1 LLFLHLNL
9 VKKNPL
15 KNIKPKAKKQVAKN
29 GKSMAA
35 NPNERVLSKKTKWR
49 VILLLWITALV
60 IYMVVSA
67 LIYFRSEESLPSIE
81 QLENPRSDEASLLYS
96 SDGEILGSFYIAN
109 RTKVDFD
116 ELSLHLIDAL
126 VSTEDERYFEHSGID
141 GEALARAIGKGLLG
155 MNAGGGSTIT
165 QQLAKMM
172 FHKRPKTKW
181 ERIDQKLNEWTIAA
195 RLEKRYTK
203 EEIIA
208 MYFNEFDFLNT
219 AVGIHAAAR
228 VYFNK
233 QAHELN
239 AQESAMLVGMAKNP
253 TIYNPVRKPENTLK
267 RREVVLSQMMRNDKI
282 SQVEYDSLRILP
294 LGLDYNPETHT
305 SGLAPYFREYVRIEA
320 KRILKQYQIMNEYG
334 KPIDIYRDG
343 VKIYTSL
350 DSRIQKHAEWAVE
363 EHLGGEL
370 QAAFDKNIKKY
381 NHNPYSNEVTK
392 VARDNSLNRAIHSS
406 ERYRKLKEQGLSE
419 AAIRENFKKKITME
433 VFDWS
438 SENYRKEVEFSPID
452 SIYHYK
458 SMLQVG
464 LVSIEPSSG
473 YIKAWVGGPYYK
485 DFKYDHVYK
494 AKRQVG
500 STMKPF
506 IYAAALQDKVITPC
520 TEFPDIKYCV
530 DIPYGSATQQW
541 CPSGQKTYGQQLT
554 PVYFALANSMNNIT
568 AKIIAMSGGD
578 NHRVVGYFQN
588 MGINN
593 KTIEA
598 VASLGLGVCDM
609 SVLEMTS
616 AHCALSNLGYYNEP
630 TAIIRIEDKN
640 GKVLYEAQPKVRQI
654 IQDEAAYEVI
664 KMMKGVTGVIRPAD
678 GVKGGTAARL
688 RTGKPYAFSG
698 IMAGK
703 TGTTQ
708 NNSDGWF
715 MGHTPDL
722 VTGIW
727 VGAEDRGVHF
737 STTTLGQGANTALPI
752 WGYYMD
758 KVYKDKKIKIS
769 HGDFTSPYEGYPKAI
784 ECKTSGTFNDNEW
797 ID

>member
-1 LLFLHLNL
+1 
-9 VKKNPL
+9 VRKNHL
-15 KNIKPKAKKQVAKN
+15 KNIKPKAKKQVAKS
-29 GKSMAA
+29 GKSKVVKA
-35 NPNERVLSKKTKWR
+35 NNVELSTKAKMWI
-49 VILLLWITALV
+49 ILTLWITVMLLCA
-60 IYMVVSA
+60 IVSGM
-67 LIYFRSEESLPSIE
+67 IYFRSEESLPSIE
-81 QLENPRSDEASLLYS
+81 QLENPRSDEASLVYS

-109 RTKVDFD
+109 RTKVDFN
-116 ELSLHLIDAL
+116 ELSPHLIDAL
-126 VSTEDERYFEHSGID
+126 VSTEDERYFGHSGID
-141 GEALARAIGKGLLG
+141 GEALARAIGKALIG
-155 MNAGGGSTIT
+155 MNGGGGSTIT

-181 ERIDQKLNEWTIAA
+181 ERINQKLNEWTIAA

-233 QAHELN
+233 QVYELN
-239 AQESAMLVGMAKNP
+239 VQEAAMLVGMAKNP

-267 RREVVLSQMMRNDKI
+267 RREVVLSQMMRNEKI
-282 SQVEYDSLRILP
+282 SQVEYDSLRVLA
-294 LGLDYNPETHT
+294 LGLDFKPETHT
-305 SGLAPYFREYVRIEA
+305 SGLAPYFREYVRLEA
-320 KRILKQYQIMNEYG
+320 KKVLKEAGIMNEYE

-350 DSRIQKHAEWAVE
+350 DTRMQKHAEWAVE
-363 EHLGGEL
+363 EHLRGEL
-370 QAAFDKNIKKY
+370 QAAFDKDIKKY
-381 NHNPYSNEVTK
+381 KHNPYSNEVTK
-392 VARDNSLNRAIHSS
+392 TSRDNSLNRAIQSS
-406 ERYRKLKEQGLSE
+406 ERYRKLKQQGLSE
-419 AAIRENFKKKITME
+419 TEILKNFKKKITME
-433 VFDWS
+433 VFDWN

-464 LVSIEPSSG
+464 LVSIESSTG
-473 YIKAWVGGPYYK
+473 YIKAWIGGPYYK
-485 DFKYDHVYK
+485 DFKYDHVYR

-530 DIPYGSATQQW
+530 DIPYGTATQQW
-541 CPSGQKTYGQQLT
+541 CPGGQKNYGQELT

-568 AKIIAMSGGD
+568 AKIIAMNGGD
-578 NHRVVGYFQN
+578 NSRVVDYFKN
-588 MGINN
+588 MGLKN

-616 AHCALSNLGYYNEP
+616 AHCVLSNLGYYNEP

-664 KMMKGVTGVIRPAD
+664 KMMKGVTGAKRPSD
-678 GVKGGTAARL
+678 GKRGGTATRL

-722 VTGIW
+722 VTGVW

-758 KVYKDKKIKIS
+758 RVYKDKKIKIS
-769 HGDFTSPYEGYPKAI
+769 HGDFKPPYEGYPRSI
-784 ECKTSGTFNDNEW
+784 ECEATGAFNDSDW
-797 ID
+797 GD

>member
-1 LLFLHLNL
+1 
-9 VKKNPL
+9 VRKNHL
-15 KNIKPKAKKQVAKN
+15 KNIKPKAKKQVAKS
-29 GKSMAA
+29 GKSKVVKA
-35 NPNERVLSKKTKWR
+35 NNVELSTKAKMWI
-49 VILLLWITALV
+49 ILTLWITVMLLCA
-60 IYMVVSA
+60 IVSGM
-67 LIYFRSEESLPSIE
+67 IYFRSEESLPSIE
-81 QLENPRSDEASLLYS
+81 QLENPRSDEASLVYS

-109 RTKVDFD
+109 RTKVDFN
-116 ELSLHLIDAL
+116 ELSPHLIDAL
-126 VSTEDERYFEHSGID
+126 VSTEDERYFGHSGID
-141 GEALARAIGKGLLG
+141 GEALARAIGKALIG
-155 MNAGGGSTIT
+155 MNGGGGSTIT

-181 ERIDQKLNEWTIAA
+181 ERINQKLNEWTIAA

-233 QAHELN
+233 QAYELN
-239 AQESAMLVGMAKNP
+239 VQEAAMLVGMAKNP

-267 RREVVLSQMMRNDKI
+267 RREVVLSQMMRNEKI
-282 SQVEYDSLRILP
+282 SQVEYDSLRVLA
-294 LGLDYNPETHT
+294 LGLDFKPETHT
-305 SGLAPYFREYVRIEA
+305 SGLAPYFREYVRLEA
-320 KRILKQYQIMNEYG
+320 KKVLKEAGIMNEYE

-350 DSRIQKHAEWAVE
+350 DTRMQKHAEWAVE
-363 EHLGGEL
+363 EHLRGEL
-370 QAAFDKNIKKY
+370 QAAFDKDIKKY
-381 NHNPYSNEVTK
+381 KHNPYSNEVTK
-392 VARDNSLNRAIHSS
+392 TSRDNSLNRAIQSS
-406 ERYRKLKEQGLSE
+406 ERYRKLKQQGLSE
-419 AAIRENFKKKITME
+419 TEILKNFKKKITME
-433 VFDWS
+433 VFDWN

-464 LVSIEPSSG
+464 LVSIESSTG
-473 YIKAWVGGPYYK
+473 YIKAWIGGPYYK
-485 DFKYDHVYK
+485 DFKYDHVYR

-530 DIPYGSATQQW
+530 DIPYGTATQQW
-541 CPSGQKTYGQQLT
+541 CPGGQKNYGQELT

-568 AKIIAMSGGD
+568 AKIIAMNGGD
-578 NHRVVGYFQN
+578 NSRVVDYFKN
-588 MGINN
+588 MGLKN

-616 AHCALSNLGYYNEP
+616 AHCVLSNLGYYNEP

-664 KMMKGVTGVIRPAD
+664 KMMKGVTGAKRPSD
-678 GVKGGTAARL
+678 GKRGGTATRL

-722 VTGIW
+722 VTGVW

-758 KVYKDKKIKIS
+758 RVYKDKKIKIS
-769 HGDFTSPYEGYPKAI
+769 HGDFKPPYEGYPTTI
-784 ECKTSGTFNDNEW
+784 ECETVGTFNDPGW
-797 ID
+797 GD

>member
-1 LLFLHLNL
+1 
-9 VKKNPL
+9 VSKKPL
-15 KNIKPKAKKQVAKN
+15 KNIKPKAKTSPAKKRV
-29 GKSMAA
+29 GKPSGI
-35 NPNERVLSKKTKWR
+35 EEVELSKKAKKW
-49 VILLLWITALV
+49 ILILLWIIGMLPLIFV
-60 IYMVVSA
+60 YGMIY
-67 LIYFRSEESLPSIE
+67 ITSEESLPSIE
-81 QLENPRSDEASLLYS
+81 QLENPRSDEASLVYS

-109 RTKVDFD
+109 RTKVHFD

-141 GEALARAIGKGLLG
+141 GEALARAIGKGLVG
-155 MNAGGGSTIT
+155 MNGGGGSTIT

-181 ERIDQKLNEWTIAA
+181 ERIDQKLNEWTIAV
-195 RLEKRYTK
+195 RLEQRYTK

-233 QAHELN
+233 QAHQLN
-239 AQESAMLVGMAKNP
+239 IQESAMLVGMAKNP

-267 RREVVLSQMMRNDKI
+267 RREVVLSQMMRNEKL
-282 SQVEYDSLRILP
+282 SQLEYDSLRVLP

-305 SGLAPYFREYVRIEA
+305 SGLAPYFREYVRLEA
-320 KRILKQYQIMNEYG
+320 KKVLKKNGTLNEYG

-350 DSRIQKHAEWAVE
+350 DSRMQKHAEWAVE

-381 NHNPYSNEVTK
+381 RHNPYSNEVTK
-392 VARDNSLNRAIHSS
+392 TARDNSLNRAIQSS
-406 ERYRKLKEQGLSE
+406 ERYRKLKKQGLSE
-419 AAIRENFKKKITME
+419 AAIRRNFKKKIMME
-433 VFDWS
+433 VFDWN

-464 LVSIEPSSG
+464 LVSIQPSTG

-541 CPSGQKTYGQQLT
+541 CPGGQKNYGQELT

-578 NHRVVGYFQN
+578 NYRVVDYFEN
-588 MGINN
+588 MGLNN

-616 AHCALSNLGYYNEP
+616 AHCVLSNLGYYNEP
-630 TAIIRIEDKN
+630 SAIIRIEDKN
-640 GKVLYEAQPKVRQI
+640 GKVLYEAQPEIRQI
-654 IQDEAAYEVI
+654 IQEESAYEVI
-664 KMMKGVTGVIRPAD
+664 KMMKGVS
-678 GVKGGTAARL
+678 GVKRPSDGKRGGTAARL
-688 RTGKPYAFSG
+688 RTGKSYAFSG

-722 VTGIW
+722 VTGVWI
-727 VGAEDRGVHF
+727 GAEDRGVHF

-752 WGYYMD
+752 WGYYMG

-769 HGDFTSPYEGYPKAI
+769 HGDFKPPYEGYPKTI
-784 ECKTSGTFNDNEW
+784 ECETTDGFNDNGW
-797 ID
+797 GD

>member
-1 LLFLHLNL
+1 M
-9 VKKNPL
+9 KKNPL
-15 KNIKPKAKKQVAKN
+15 KNIKPKAKTSPAK
-29 GKSMAA
+29 KRARKPSEFLEL
-35 NPNERVLSKKTKWR
+35 PKKAKKWTI
-49 VILLLWITALV
+49 ILLWAGGMLPLIFVYGMIFIT
-60 IYMVVSA
+60 
-67 LIYFRSEESLPSIE
+67 SEDSLPSIE
-81 QLENPRSDEASLLYS
+81 QLENPRSDEASLVYS

-116 ELSLHLIDAL
+116 ELSPHLIDAL

-141 GEALARAIGKGLLG
+141 GEALARAIGKGLIG
-155 MNAGGGSTIT
+155 GNGGGGSTIT

-181 ERIDQKLNEWTIAA
+181 ERIDQKLNEWVIAV

-233 QAHELN
+233 EAQELN
-239 AQESAMLVGMAKNP
+239 IQEAAMLVGMAKNP
-253 TIYNPVRKPENTLK
+253 TIYNPVRKTENTLK
-267 RREVVLSQMMRNDKI
+267 RREVVLAQMLRNEKLSQ
-282 SQVEYDSLRILP
+282 SEYDSLRVLP

-305 SGLAPYFREYVRIEA
+305 SGLAPYFREYVRL
-320 KRILKQYQIMNEYG
+320 KVKKVLKQNGVLNEYG

-350 DSRIQKHAEWAVE
+350 DSRMQKYAEWAVE

-370 QAAFDKNIKKY
+370 QTAFDKNIKKY
-381 NHNPYSNEVTK
+381 KHNPYSNEVSK
-392 VARDNSLNRAIHSS
+392 RARDNSLNRSIKSS
-406 ERYRKLKEQGLSE
+406 ERYRNLKKQGFSE
-419 AAIRENFKKKITME
+419 DEIIKNFKKKITME
-433 VFDWS
+433 VFDWNAK
-438 SENYRKEVEFSPID
+438 NYRKEVKFSPID

-464 LVSIEPSSG
+464 LVSIDPSSG

-506 IYAAALQDKVITPC
+506 IYAAAIQDRVVSPC

-541 CPSGQKTYGQQLT
+541 CPGGQKNYGQELT

-578 NHRVVGYFQN
+578 NSRVVGYFEN
-588 MGINN
+588 MGLKN

-609 SVLEMTS
+609 SVLDMTA
-616 AHCALSNLGYYNEP
+616 AHCVLSNLGYYNEP

-664 KMMKGVTGVIRPAD
+664 KMMKGVTGAKRPSD
-678 GVKGGTAARL
+678 GKRGGTAARL
-688 RTGKPYAFSG
+688 RTEKPYAFSG

-722 VTGIW
+722 VTGVW

-769 HGDFTSPYEGYPKAI
+769 YGDFKPPYEGYPTTI
-784 ECKTSGTFNDNEW
+784 ECETAGTFNDNGW
-797 ID
+797 GD

>member
-1 LLFLHLNL
+1 M
-9 VKKNPL
+9 KKKPL
-15 KNIKPKAKKQVAKN
+15 KNIKPKAKKQVAKR
-29 GKSMAA
+29 GKSKAVKG
-35 NPNERVLSKKTKWR
+35 NNIELPKKAKIWT
-49 VILLLWITALV
+49 IITLWIVAMLLYMLV
-60 IYMVVSA
+60 SGM
-67 LIYFRSEESLPSIE
+67 IYFRREESLPSIE
-81 QLENPRSDEASLLYS
+81 QLENPRSDEASLVYS

-109 RTKVDFD
+109 RTKVDFN
-116 ELSLHLIDAL
+116 ELSPHLIDAL
-126 VSTEDERYFEHSGID
+126 VSTEDERYFGHSGID
-141 GEALARAIGKGLLG
+141 GEALARAIGKGLIG
-155 MNAGGGSTIT
+155 GNGGGGSTIT

-233 QAHELN
+233 EAHELN
-239 AQESAMLVGMAKNP
+239 IQECAMLVGMAKNP

-282 SQVEYDSLRILP
+282 SQAEYDSLRILP
-294 LGLDYNPETHT
+294 LGLDFKPETHT
-305 SGLAPYFREYVRIEA
+305 SGLAPYFREYVRLEA
-320 KRILKQYQIMNEYG
+320 KKILKENACMNEYE

-343 VKIYTSL
+343 VKIFTSL
-350 DSRIQKHAEWAVE
+350 DGRMQKHAEWAVE
-363 EHLGGEL
+363 EHLRGEL

-381 NHNPYSNEVTK
+381 KHNPYSNEVTK
-392 VARDNSLNRAIHSS
+392 TSRDISLNSAIQRS
-406 ERYRKLKEQGLSE
+406 ERYRKLKKQGFSE
-419 AAIRENFKKKITME
+419 VAIRKNFKKKITMK
-433 VFDWS
+433 VFDWNA
-438 SENYRKEVEFSPID
+438 ENYQKEVEFSPID

-464 LVSIEPSSG
+464 LVSIDPSSG

-506 IYAAALQDKVITPC
+506 IYAAAIQDRVVSPC
-520 TEFPDIKYCV
+520 SEFPDIKYCV

-541 CPSGQKTYGQQLT
+541 CPGGQKNYGQELT

-578 NHRVVGYFQN
+578 NFRVVDYFEN
-588 MGINN
+588 MGLKN

-609 SVLEMTS
+609 SVLDMTS
-616 AHCALSNLGYYNEP
+616 AHCVLSNLGYYNEP

-664 KMMKGVTGVIRPAD
+664 KMMKGVTGVKRPSD
-678 GVKGGTAARL
+678 GKRGGTAARL

-758 KVYKDKKIKIS
+758 RVYKDNLIKIS
-769 HGDFTSPYEGYPKAI
+769 HGDFKLPYEGYPTTI
-784 ECKTSGTFNDNEW
+784 ECEEADSFNDSGWGIN
-797 ID
+797 

>member
-1 LLFLHLNL
+1 MS
-9 VKKNPL
+9 KNSL
-15 KNIKPKAKKQVAKN
+15 KHTKPKAKNQVAKSSKSKA
-29 GKSMAA
+29 GKA
-35 NPNERVLSKKTKWR
+35 NKTELSTKAKMWF
-49 VILLLWITALV
+49 ILTLWITALLLFS
-60 IYMVVSA
+60 IVSGM
-67 LIYFRSEESLPSIE
+67 IYFRSEESLPSIE
-81 QLENPRSDEASLLYS
+81 QLENPRSDEASLVYS
-96 SDGEILGSFYIAN
+96 SDGEILGSFYVAN

-116 ELSLHLIDAL
+116 ELSPHLVDAL

-141 GEALARAIGKGLLG
+141 GEALARAIGKGLIG
-155 MNAGGGSTIT
+155 MNGGGGSTIT

-203 EEIIA
+203 EEIVA

-233 QAHELN
+233 QVHELN
-239 AQESAMLVGMAKNP
+239 IQEAAMLVGMAKNP

-267 RREVVLSQMMRNDKI
+267 RREVVLSQMLRNDKI
-282 SQVEYDSLRILP
+282 SQAEYDSLRILP
-294 LGLDYNPETHT
+294 LGLDFKPETHT
-305 SGLAPYFREYVRIEA
+305 SGLAPYFREYVRLEA
-320 KRILKQYQIMNEYG
+320 KKVLKQNGILNEYG

-343 VKIYTSL
+343 VKIFTSL
-350 DSRIQKHAEWAVE
+350 DARMQKHAEWAVE
-363 EHLGGEL
+363 EHLRGEL
-370 QAAFDKNIKKY
+370 QASFDKNIKKY
-381 NHNPYSNEVTK
+381 KHNPYSNEVSKTS
-392 VARDNSLNRAIHSS
+392 RDNSLNSAIQRS
-406 ERYRKLKEQGLSE
+406 ERYRKLKKQGLSE
-419 AAIRENFKKKITME
+419 AEIKKNFKKKITMK
-433 VFDWS
+433 VFDWDAK
-438 SENYRKEVEFSPID
+438 NYRKEVQFSPID

-464 LVSIEPSSG
+464 LVSIDPSSG
-473 YIKAWVGGPYYK
+473 YIKAWIGGPYYK

-506 IYAAALQDKVITPC
+506 IYAAALQDKIITPC

-530 DIPYGSATQQW
+530 DIPYGAATQQW
-541 CPSGQKTYGQQLT
+541 CPGGQKNYGQELT

-578 NHRVVGYFQN
+578 NLRVVDYFEN
-588 MGINN
+588 MGLKN
-593 KTIEA
+593 KTIDA

-616 AHCALSNLGYYNEP
+616 AHCVLSNLGYYNEP

-654 IQDEAAYEVI
+654 IQEEAAYEVI
-664 KMMKGVTGVIRPAD
+664 KMMKGVTGVKRPSD
-678 GVKGGTAARL
+678 GKRGGTAARL
-688 RTGKPYAFSG
+688 RSGKPYAFSG

-722 VTGIW
+722 VTGVW

-752 WGYYMD
+752 WGYFMS
-758 KVYKDKKIKIS
+758 KVYRDKKIKIS
-769 HGDFTSPYEGYPKAI
+769 HGDFKPPYEGYPTTI
-784 ECKTSGTFNDNEW
+784 ECETAGTFNDPGWE
-797 ID
+797 D

>member
-1 LLFLHLNL
+1 
-9 VKKNPL
+9 VSKNPL
-15 KNIKPKAKKQVAKN
+15 KNIKPKAKKQVAKS
-29 GKSMAA
+29 GKSKAVKA
-35 NPNERVLSKKTKWR
+35 NNVELPKKAKMW
-49 VILLLWITALV
+49 IIIILWIVAMFLFA
-60 IYMVVSA
+60 IVSGM
-67 LIYFRSEESLPSIE
+67 IYFRSEESLPSIE
-81 QLENPRSDEASLLYS
+81 QLENPRSDEASLVYS
-96 SDGEILGSFYIAN
+96 SDGEILGSIYKAN
-109 RTKVDFD
+109 RTKVNFN
-116 ELSLHLIDAL
+116 ELSPHLVDAL
-126 VSTEDERYFEHSGID
+126 VSTEDERYFEHSGVD
-141 GEALARAIGKGLLG
+141 GEAIARAIGKGLLG
-155 MNAGGGSTIT
+155 MNGGGGSTIT

-172 FHKRPKTKW
+172 FHDLPNTKW
-181 ERIDQKLNEWTIAA
+181 ERINQKLDEWTIAA

-219 AVGIHAAAR
+219 AVGINAAAR

-233 QAHELN
+233 KAHELN
-239 AQESAMLVGMAKNP
+239 IQESAMLVGMAKNP
-253 TIYNPVRKPENTLK
+253 TIYNPIRKPENTMK
-267 RREVVLSQMMRNDKI
+267 RREVVLSQMLRNEKL
-282 SQVEYDSLRILP
+282 SQSEYDSLRVLP
-294 LGLDYNPETHT
+294 LGLKYKPETHT
-305 SGLAPYFREYVRIEA
+305 TGLAPYFREYVKLKA
-320 KRILKQYQIMNEYG
+320 KEILKMKGILNEYG
-334 KPIDIYRDG
+334 NPMDIYRDG
-343 VKIYTSL
+343 LQIYTSL
-350 DSRIQKHAEWAVE
+350 DTRMQKHAEWAVE

-381 NHNPYSNEVTK
+381 DHNPYSDEVSKT
-392 VARDNSLNRAIHSS
+392 ARDNSLNKAIHES
-406 ERYRKLKEQGLSE
+406 ERYSKLKQQGFSE
-419 AAIRENFKKKITME
+419 AEIKRNFKKKITME
-433 VFDWS
+433 VFDWN
-438 SENYRKEVEFSPID
+438 SENYRKEVVFSPID

-506 IYAAALQDKVITPC
+506 IYAAAIQDRVVSPC

-541 CPSGQKTYGQQLT
+541 CPEGQKNYGQELT

-578 NHRVVGYFQN
+578 NSRVVDYFEN
-588 MGINN
+588 MGLNN
-593 KTIEA
+593 KRIEA
-598 VASLGLGVCDM
+598 VASLALGVCDM

-616 AHCALSNLGYYNEP
+616 AHCVLSNLGYYNEP
-630 TAIIRIEDKN
+630 SAIIRIEDKN
-640 GKVLYEAQPKVRQI
+640 GKVLYEAQPDIRQI
-654 IQDEAAYEVI
+654 IQEESAYEVI
-664 KMMKGVTGVIRPAD
+664 KMMKGVTGVKRPSD
-678 GVKGGTAARL
+678 GKRGGTAARL
-688 RTGKPYAFSG
+688 KSGKPYAFSG

-722 VTGIW
+722 VTGVW
-727 VGAEDRGVHF
+727 VGAEDKGVHF

-769 HGDFTSPYEGYPKAI
+769 QGDFKPPYEGYPATI
-784 ECKTSGTFNDNEW
+784 ECETAGTFNDNGW
-797 ID
+797 GD

>member
-1 LLFLHLNL
+1 MR
-9 VKKNPL
+9 KTPP
-15 KNIKPKAKKQVAKN
+15 KNIKPKAKKQGPKNAK
-29 GKSMAA
+29 
-35 NPNERVLSKKTKWR
+35 SKAVKVNNVELPKKAKMWIIIT
-49 VILLLWITALV
+49 LWITAILLFTV
-60 IYMVVSA
+60 LSGM
-67 LIYFRSEESLPSIE
+67 IYFRSEDSLPSIE
-81 QLENPRSDEASLLYS
+81 QLENPRSDEASLVYS
-96 SDGEILGSFYIAN
+96 FDGEILGSFYIAN
-109 RTKVDFD
+109 RTKVDFND
-116 ELSLHLIDAL
+116 LSPHLIDAL
-126 VSTEDERYFEHSGID
+126 VSTEDERYFGHSGID
-141 GEALARAIGKGLLG
+141 GEALARAIGKGLIG
-155 MNAGGGSTIT
+155 SNGGGGSTIT

-181 ERIDQKLNEWTIAA
+181 ERINQKLNEWTIAA

-203 EEIIA
+203 QEIIA

-233 QAHELN
+233 EAHVLN
-239 AQESAMLVGMAKNP
+239 IQESAMLVGMAKNP

-282 SQVEYDSLRILP
+282 SQVEYDSLRVLP
-294 LGLDYNPETHT
+294 LSLDFKPETHT
-305 SGLAPYFREYVRIEA
+305 SGLAPYFREYVRLEA
-320 KRILKQYQIMNEYG
+320 KKVLKENGILNEYE

-350 DSRIQKHAEWAVE
+350 DARMQKHAEWAVE

-370 QAAFDKNIKKY
+370 QAAFDINIKKY
-381 NHNPYSNEVTK
+381 KHNPYSNEVTK
-392 VARDNSLNRAIHSS
+392 TSRDISLISAIKRS
-406 ERYRKLKEQGLSE
+406 ERYRKLKKQGFSE
-419 AAIRENFKKKITME
+419 DEIMKNFKKKITME
-433 VFDWS
+433 VFDWNAK
-438 SENYRKEVEFSPID
+438 NYRKEVKFSPID

-464 LVSIEPSSG
+464 LVSIDPSSG

-506 IYAAALQDKVITPC
+506 IYAAAIQDRVVSPC

-541 CPSGQKTYGQQLT
+541 CPGGQKNYGQELT

-578 NHRVVGYFQN
+578 NSRVVDYFKN
-588 MGINN
+588 MGLKN

-609 SVLEMTS
+609 SVLDMTS
-616 AHCALSNLGYYNEP
+616 AHCVLSNLGYYNEP

-640 GKVLYEAQPKVRQI
+640 GKVLYEAQPKVQQI
-654 IQDEAAYEVI
+654 IQDEAAFEVI
-664 KMMKGVTGVIRPAD
+664 KMMKGVTGAKRPSD
-678 GVKGGTAARL
+678 GKRGGTAARL

-722 VTGIW
+722 VTGVW

-752 WGYYMD
+752 WGYYMS

-769 HGDFTSPYEGYPKAI
+769 HGDFLSPYEGYPAI
-784 ECKTSGTFNDNEW
+784 IDCESAGAFNDNGW
-797 ID
+797 GD

>member
-1 LLFLHLNL
+1 MR
-9 VKKNPL
+9 KNPL
-15 KNIKPKAKKQVAKN
+15 KNIKPKAKKQVAK
-29 GKSMAA
+29 A
-35 NPNERVLSKKTKWR
+35 NNVELSTKAKMWI
-49 VILLLWITALV
+49 ILTLWITVMLLCA
-60 IYMVVSA
+60 IVSGM
-67 LIYFRSEESLPSIE
+67 IYFRSEESLPSIE
-81 QLENPRSDEASLLYS
+81 QLENPRSDEASLVYS

-109 RTKVDFD
+109 RTKVDFN
-116 ELSLHLIDAL
+116 ELSPHLIDAL
-126 VSTEDERYFEHSGID
+126 VSTEDERYFGHSGID
-141 GEALARAIGKGLLG
+141 GEALARAIGKALIG
-155 MNAGGGSTIT
+155 MNGGGGSTIT

-181 ERIDQKLNEWTIAA
+181 ERINQKLNEWTIAA

-239 AQESAMLVGMAKNP
+239 VQEAAMLVGMAKNP
-253 TIYNPVRKPENTLK
+253 TIYNPVQKPENTFK
-267 RREVVLSQMMRNDKI
+267 RREVVLSQMMRNEKI
-282 SQVEYDSLRILP
+282 SQVEYDSLRVLS
-294 LGLDYNPETHT
+294 LGLDFKPETHT
-305 SGLAPYFREYVRIEA
+305 SGLAPYFREYVRLEA
-320 KRILKQYQIMNEYG
+320 KKVLKEAGIMNEYE

-350 DSRIQKHAEWAVE
+350 DTRMQKHAEWAVE
-363 EHLGGEL
+363 EHLRGEL

-381 NHNPYSNEVTK
+381 KHNPYSNEVTK
-392 VARDNSLNRAIHSS
+392 TSRDNSLNRAIQSS
-406 ERYRKLKEQGLSE
+406 ERYRKLKQQGLSE
-419 AAIRENFKKKITME
+419 TEILKNFKKKITME
-433 VFDWS
+433 VFDWN

-464 LVSIEPSSG
+464 LVSIEPSTG
-473 YIKAWVGGPYYK
+473 YIKAWIGGPYYK
-485 DFKYDHVYK
+485 DFKYDHVYR

-530 DIPYGSATQQW
+530 DIPYGTATQQW
-541 CPSGQKTYGQQLT
+541 CPGGQKNYGQELT

-568 AKIIAMSGGD
+568 AKIIAMNGGD
-578 NHRVVGYFQN
+578 NSRVVDYFKN
-588 MGINN
+588 MGLKN

-616 AHCALSNLGYYNEP
+616 AHCVLSNLGYYNEP

-664 KMMKGVTGVIRPAD
+664 KMMKGVTGAKRPSD
-678 GVKGGTAARL
+678 GKRGGTATRL

-722 VTGIW
+722 VTGVW

-737 STTTLGQGANTALPI
+737 SNTTLGQGANTALPI

-769 HGDFTSPYEGYPKAI
+769 HGDFKPPYEGYPKTI
-784 ECKTSGTFNDNEW
+784 ECETVGTFNDPGW
-797 ID
+797 GD

>member
-1 LLFLHLNL
+1 MS
-9 VKKNPL
+9 KNSL
-15 KNIKPKAKKQVAKN
+15 KHTKPKAKNQVAKSSKSKA
-29 GKSMAA
+29 GKA
-35 NPNERVLSKKTKWR
+35 NKTELSTKAKMWI
-49 VILLLWITALV
+49 ILTLWITALLLFS
-60 IYMVVSA
+60 IVSGM
-67 LIYFRSEESLPSIE
+67 IYFRSEESLPSIE
-81 QLENPRSDEASLLYS
+81 QLENPRSDEASLVYS
-96 SDGEILGSFYIAN
+96 SDGEILGSFYVAN

-116 ELSLHLIDAL
+116 ELSPHLVDAL

-141 GEALARAIGKGLLG
+141 GEALARAIGKGLIG
-155 MNAGGGSTIT
+155 MNGGGGSTIT

-203 EEIIA
+203 EEIVA

-233 QAHELN
+233 QVHELN
-239 AQESAMLVGMAKNP
+239 IQEAAMLVGMAKNP

-267 RREVVLSQMMRNDKI
+267 RREVVLSQMLRNDKI
-282 SQVEYDSLRILP
+282 SQAEYDSLRILP
-294 LGLDYNPETHT
+294 LGLDFKPETHT
-305 SGLAPYFREYVRIEA
+305 SGLAPYFREYVRLEA
-320 KRILKQYQIMNEYG
+320 KKVLKQNGILNEYG

-343 VKIYTSL
+343 VKIFTSL
-350 DSRIQKHAEWAVE
+350 DARMQKHAEWAVE
-363 EHLGGEL
+363 EHLRGEL
-370 QAAFDKNIKKY
+370 QASFDKNIKKY
-381 NHNPYSNEVTK
+381 KHNPYSNEVSKTS
-392 VARDNSLNRAIHSS
+392 RDNSLNSAIQRS
-406 ERYRKLKEQGLSE
+406 ERYRKLKKQGLSE
-419 AAIRENFKKKITME
+419 AAIKKNFKKKITMK
-433 VFDWS
+433 VFDWDA
-438 SENYRKEVEFSPID
+438 ENYRKEVEFSPID

-464 LVSIEPSSG
+464 LVSIDPSSG

-506 IYAAALQDKVITPC
+506 IYAAALQDKIITPC

-530 DIPYGSATQQW
+530 DIPYGAATQQW
-541 CPSGQKTYGQQLT
+541 CPGGQKNYGQELT

-578 NHRVVGYFQN
+578 NLRVVDYFEN
-588 MGINN
+588 MGLKN
-593 KTIEA
+593 KTIDA

-616 AHCALSNLGYYNEP
+616 AHCVLSNLGYYNEP

-654 IQDEAAYEVI
+654 IQEEAAYEVI
-664 KMMKGVTGVIRPAD
+664 KMMKGVTGVKRPSD
-678 GVKGGTAARL
+678 GKRGGTAARL
-688 RTGKPYAFSG
+688 RSGKPYAFSG

-722 VTGIW
+722 VTGVW

-752 WGYYMD
+752 WGYY
-758 KVYKDKKIKIS
+758 
-769 HGDFTSPYEGYPKAI
+769 HE
-784 ECKTSGTFNDNEW
+784 
-797 ID
+797 

>member
-1 LLFLHLNL
+1 MNT
-9 VKKNPL
+9 VRKNHL
-15 KNIKPKAKKQVAKN
+15 KNIKPKAKKQVAKS
-29 GKSMAA
+29 GKSKVVKA
-35 NPNERVLSKKTKWR
+35 NNVELSTKAKMWI
-49 VILLLWITALV
+49 ILTLWITVMLLCA
-60 IYMVVSA
+60 IVSGM
-67 LIYFRSEESLPSIE
+67 IYFRSEESLPSIE
-81 QLENPRSDEASLLYS
+81 QLENPRSDEASLVYS

-109 RTKVDFD
+109 RTKVDFN
-116 ELSLHLIDAL
+116 ELSPHLIDAL
-126 VSTEDERYFEHSGID
+126 VSTEDERYFGHSGID
-141 GEALARAIGKGLLG
+141 GEALARAIGKALIG
-155 MNAGGGSTIT
+155 MNGGGGSTIT

-181 ERIDQKLNEWTIAA
+181 ERINQKLNEWTIAA

-233 QAHELN
+233 QVYELN
-239 AQESAMLVGMAKNP
+239 VQEAAMLVGMAKNP

-267 RREVVLSQMMRNDKI
+267 RREVVLSQMMRNEKI
-282 SQVEYDSLRILP
+282 SQVEYDSLRVLA
-294 LGLDYNPETHT
+294 LGLDFKPETHT
-305 SGLAPYFREYVRIEA
+305 SGLAPYFREYVRLEA
-320 KRILKQYQIMNEYG
+320 KKVLKEAGIMNEYE

-350 DSRIQKHAEWAVE
+350 DTRMQKHAEWAVE
-363 EHLGGEL
+363 EHLRGEL
-370 QAAFDKNIKKY
+370 QAAFDKDIKKY
-381 NHNPYSNEVTK
+381 KHNPYSNEVTK
-392 VARDNSLNRAIHSS
+392 TSRDNSLNRAIQSS
-406 ERYRKLKEQGLSE
+406 ERYRKLKQQGLSE
-419 AAIRENFKKKITME
+419 TEILKNFKKKITME
-433 VFDWS
+433 VFDWN

-464 LVSIEPSSG
+464 LVSIESSTG
-473 YIKAWVGGPYYK
+473 YIKAWIGGPYYK
-485 DFKYDHVYK
+485 DFKYDHVYR

-530 DIPYGSATQQW
+530 DIPYGTATQQW
-541 CPSGQKTYGQQLT
+541 CPGGQKNYGQELT

-568 AKIIAMSGGD
+568 AKIIAMNGGD
-578 NHRVVGYFQN
+578 NSRVVDYFKN
-588 MGINN
+588 MGLKN

-616 AHCALSNLGYYNEP
+616 AHCVLSNLGYYNEP

-664 KMMKGVTGVIRPAD
+664 KMMKGVTGAKRPSD
-678 GVKGGTAARL
+678 GKRGGTATRL

-722 VTGIW
+722 VTGVW

-758 KVYKDKKIKIS
+758 RVYKDKKIKIS
-769 HGDFTSPYEGYPKAI
+769 HGDFKPPYEGYPRSI
-784 ECKTSGTFNDNEW
+784 ECEATGAFNDSDW
-797 ID
+797 GD

>member
-1 LLFLHLNL
+1 
-9 VKKNPL
+9 VRKNPL
-15 KNIKPKAKKQVAKN
+15 KNIKPKAKKQVAK
-29 GKSMAA
+29 A
-35 NPNERVLSKKTKWR
+35 NNVELSTKAKMWI
-49 VILLLWITALV
+49 ILTLWITVMLLCA
-60 IYMVVSA
+60 IVSGM
-67 LIYFRSEESLPSIE
+67 IYFRSEESLPSIE
-81 QLENPRSDEASLLYS
+81 QLENPRSDEASLVYS

-109 RTKVDFD
+109 RTKVDFN
-116 ELSLHLIDAL
+116 ELSPHLIDAL
-126 VSTEDERYFEHSGID
+126 VSTEDERYFGHSGID
-141 GEALARAIGKGLLG
+141 GEALARAIGKALIG
-155 MNAGGGSTIT
+155 MNGGGGSTIT

-181 ERIDQKLNEWTIAA
+181 ERINQKLNEWTIAA

-239 AQESAMLVGMAKNP
+239 VQEAAMLVGMAKNP
-253 TIYNPVRKPENTLK
+253 TIYNPVQKPENTFK
-267 RREVVLSQMMRNDKI
+267 RREVVLSQMMRNEKI
-282 SQVEYDSLRILP
+282 SQVEYDSLRVLS
-294 LGLDYNPETHT
+294 LGLDFKPETHT
-305 SGLAPYFREYVRIEA
+305 SGLAPYFREYVRLEA
-320 KRILKQYQIMNEYG
+320 KKVLKEAGIMNEYE

-350 DSRIQKHAEWAVE
+350 DTRMQKHAEWAVE
-363 EHLGGEL
+363 EHLRGEL

-381 NHNPYSNEVTK
+381 KHNPYSNEVTK
-392 VARDNSLNRAIHSS
+392 TSRDNSLNRAIQSS
-406 ERYRKLKEQGLSE
+406 ERYRKLKQQGLSE
-419 AAIRENFKKKITME
+419 TEILKNFKKKITME
-433 VFDWS
+433 VFDWN

-464 LVSIEPSSG
+464 LVSIEPSTG
-473 YIKAWVGGPYYK
+473 YIKAWIGGPYYK
-485 DFKYDHVYK
+485 DFKYDHVYR

-530 DIPYGSATQQW
+530 DIPYGTATQQW
-541 CPSGQKTYGQQLT
+541 CPGGQKNYGQELT

-568 AKIIAMSGGD
+568 AKIIAMNGGD
-578 NHRVVGYFQN
+578 NSRVVDYFKN
-588 MGINN
+588 MGLKN

-616 AHCALSNLGYYNEP
+616 AHCVLSNLGYYNEP

-664 KMMKGVTGVIRPAD
+664 KMMKGVTGAKRPSD
-678 GVKGGTAARL
+678 GKRGGTATRL

-722 VTGIW
+722 VTGVW

-737 STTTLGQGANTALPI
+737 SNTTLGQGANTALPI

-769 HGDFTSPYEGYPKAI
+769 HGDFKPPYEGYPKTI
-784 ECKTSGTFNDNEW
+784 ECETVGTFNDPGW
-797 ID
+797 GD